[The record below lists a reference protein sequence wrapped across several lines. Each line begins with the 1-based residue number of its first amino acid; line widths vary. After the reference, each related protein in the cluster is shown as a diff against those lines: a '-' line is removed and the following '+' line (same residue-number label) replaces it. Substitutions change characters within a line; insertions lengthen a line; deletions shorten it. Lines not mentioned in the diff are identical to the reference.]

1 MILKMELEKA
11 EEEEE
16 ERERYWSMGWM
27 EDKEQR
33 GWSQVAVV
41 VSGQQTKKPNKP
53 QSLWVLVKQEQ
64 R

>member
-27 EDKEQR
+27 EDKE
-33 GWSQVAVV
+33 
-41 VSGQQTKKPNKP
+41 
-53 QSLWVLVKQEQ
+53 
-64 R
+64 